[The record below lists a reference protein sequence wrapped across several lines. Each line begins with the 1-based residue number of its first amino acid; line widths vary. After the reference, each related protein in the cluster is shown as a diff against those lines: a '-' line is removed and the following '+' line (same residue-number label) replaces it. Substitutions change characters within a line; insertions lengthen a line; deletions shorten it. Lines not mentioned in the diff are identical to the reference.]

1 MSAAGHPEDAHARAA
16 AALSD
21 AEFVRLVGTADGDAV
36 AAAGLL
42 ARGLD
47 ALETPYQISLAAVPE
62 PPATGSDCGVAVGHP
77 TGDVT
82 LETEP
87 LAVEAADIVS
97 GFAPD
102 AVDPELALAGAACAG
117 VEPSGRLLETAG
129 LERRPG
135 VAVPTDDPIAGLAG
149 TTLVHASFSGEEGAV
164 EDALDDLDSL
174 GDPGG
179 RELASLVA
187 LSAIEGAPPRAAEA
201 VERALRPYVTDR
213 FGTLGG
219 FGDVLD
225 SLARVRPGTAIALAL
240 GHDVEAAALESWRAH
255 GGRAHAALRG
265 ADTGRYDG
273 VYIVRLEEGS
283 PALLGTVARL
293 CLSYRS
299 PEPVALAVT
308 DGAAAAAGETAVG
321 KPLREATAALDG
333 RATARGTHGTA
344 TFDGTI
350 AGFTATF
357 REAV

>member
-47 ALETPYQISLAAVPE
+47 AVETPYQVSLAAVPE
-62 PPATGSDCGVAVGHP
+62 PPATRSDCTVAVGHP

-82 LETEP
+82 VETEP
-87 LAVEAADIVS
+87 LALEAARIVS

-102 AVDPELALAGAACAG
+102 AVDPELALAGAVCAG
-117 VEPSGRLLETAG
+117 SEPSGQLLEAAD
-129 LERRPG
+129 LDRRPG
-135 VAVPTDDPIAGLAG
+135 VAIPTDDPIEGLAG
-149 TTLVHASFSGEEGAV
+149 TTLVHAPFSGDERAV
-164 EDALDDLDSL
+164 EDALDGLD
-174 GDPGG
+174 DPDG
-179 RELASLVA
+179 RKIASLVA

-201 VERALRPYVTDR
+201 VERALRPYDTDR

-219 FGDVLD
+219 FADVLD
-225 SLARVRPGTAIALAL
+225 ALARTRPGTAIALAL
-240 GHDVEAAALESWRAH
+240 GHDVEAAALTSWRAH
-255 GGRAHAALRG
+255 GQRAHTALRE

-273 VYIVRLEEGS
+273 VYVVRLEDGS

-299 PEPVALAVT
+299 PEPTALAVT
-308 DGAAAAAGETAVG
+308 DGAAAAAGEATVEGA
-321 KPLREATAALDG
+321 LREATMAHDG
-333 RATARGTHGTA
+333 RITARGTHGTA

-350 AGFTATF
+350 AGFTAAF

>member
-42 ARGLD
+42 ARGFD
-47 ALETPYQISLAAVPE
+47 AVGTPYQISLAAVPE
-62 PPATGSDCGVAVGHP
+62 PPATGSDCTVAIGHP

-82 LETEP
+82 IETEP
-87 LAVEAADIVS
+87 LAVEAADIVPE
-97 GFAPD
+97 FAPD

-117 VEPSGRLLETAG
+117 VEPPGRLFEAAD

-135 VAVPTDDPIAGLAG
+135 VALPTDDPVAGLAG
-149 TTLVHASFSGEEGAV
+149 TTLVHTPFSGDKEAV
-164 EDALDDLDSL
+164 EDAIDGLDDPD
-174 GDPGG
+174 G
-179 RELASLVA
+179 RKIASLVA

-219 FGDVLD
+219 FADVLD
-225 SLARVRPGTAIALAL
+225 ALARVRPGTAIALAL
-240 GHDVEAAALESWRAH
+240 GHDVEAAALEDWRAH
-255 GGRAHAALRG
+255 GGRAHTALRE

-273 VYIVRLEEGS
+273 VYVVRLDDGS

-308 DGAAAAAGETAVG
+308 DGAAAAAGETAVES
-321 KPLREATAALDG
+321 PLREATASLDG

-350 AGFTATF
+350 AGFTAAF

>member
-1 MSAAGHPEDAHARAA
+1 MSAAGHPEDANARAA

-47 ALETPYQISLAAVPE
+47 ALGTPYQVSLAAVPE
-62 PPATGSDCGVAVGHP
+62 PPATQSDCTVAVGHSS
-77 TGDVT
+77 GDVT
-82 LETEP
+82 VETEP
-87 LAVEAADIVS
+87 LAAEAAAVVS

-117 VEPSGRLLETAG
+117 EEPSGRLLEAAD

-135 VAVPTDDPIAGLAG
+135 VAIPTDDPLEGLVG
-149 TTLVHASFSGEEGAV
+149 TTLVHASFSGDERAA
-164 EDALDDLDSL
+164 EDALDGLDP
-174 GDPGG
+174 DG
-179 RELASLVA
+179 RTLASLVA
-187 LSAIEGAPPRAAEA
+187 LSAVEGAPPRAAEA
-201 VERALRPYVTDR
+201 VERALGPYVTDR

-219 FGDVLD
+219 FADVLD
-225 SLARVRPGTAIALAL
+225 ALARTRPGTAIALAL

-255 GGRAHAALRG
+255 GQRAHTALKG

-273 VYIVRLEEGS
+273 VYVVRLEEGS

-299 PEPVALAVT
+299 PEPTALAVT
-308 DGAAAAAGETAVG
+308 DGAAAAVGEAAVDG
-321 KPLREATAALDG
+321 ALREAATEHDG
-333 RATARGTHGTA
+333 RVTARGTHGTA

-350 AGFTATF
+350 AGFTAAF
-357 REAV
+357 REVV